1 VEWLVD
7 TLASVESVVAAVDFA
22 IDFVGTGR
30 MVAVVVVVVVVLVD
44 VVGTIVVGNMV
55 LVVADFVE
63 TELVAIEL

>member
-1 VEWLVD
+1 MEWLVD

-30 MVAVVVVVVVVLVD
+30 MVAVVVVVLVD